1 LDPHQTPPSAA
12 GSAHPVPYRER
23 WYEDYP
29 VGEVAEFGDHL
40 VTEAEVLEFARRY
53 DPQPFHTDP
62 TVAADSIYGGIIG
75 SGWMT
80 CAIAMR
86 LMVDHYIS
94 PQASM
99 GSPGIDALRW
109 IKPVRPGD
117 RLSMR
122 VTVLESRVS
131 QSKPD
136 RGMILL
142 RWEALNQDRT
152 TVMSMDGWG
161 MYRRRP
167 TV

>member
-1 LDPHQTPPSAA
+1 MTHDPNTPGATAPAS
-12 GSAHPVPYRER
+12 PPDYRSR

-29 VGEVAEFGDHL
+29 VGEIAEFGDHL
-40 VTEAEVLEFARRY
+40 VTETELLDFARRY
-53 DPQPFHTDP
+53 DPQPFHIDP
-62 TVAADSIYGGIIG
+62 AFAAQSIYGGIIG

-109 IKPVRPGD
+109 IKPVRAGD

-122 VTVLESRVS
+122 ITVLESRVS

-142 RWEALNQDRT
+142 RWEMLNQERV

-167 TV
+167 QA